1 MIFVEDDSIPFDE
14 NKQISM
20 EPKMTREKTKMD
32 PELKLAIQ
40 ATIGFVV
47 GFPFLHYVLRV
58 SIGNILMLSMGG
70 AVVVAIMYAEH
81 ELKVGRIPHHSIIY
95 PTRS

>member
-1 MIFVEDDSIPFDE
+1 
-14 NKQISM
+14 
-20 EPKMTREKTKMD
+20 MTREKTKMD

-70 AVVVAIMYAEH
+70 AVVVAIIYAEH